1 MVLEDYNA
9 ASRELQHSSPPVALS
24 EVLSL
29 SSVFWGNHRSCK
41 GDSQQIPQKVKDEM
55 MQALLMVRRS
65 EEELLLLRDDMLA
78 TIKYWFDQVTSIT
91 NMLGQLY
98 HEDLYTR
105 GAKCLLEHLKWEA
118 ELHYHRTTVAFSP
131 LTNLSTGPRLKSTT
145 TSEVSSDESDS
156 DSENILDSDDSD
168 SDDSVSSYI

>member
-1 MVLEDYNA
+1 
-9 ASRELQHSSPPVALS
+9 
-24 EVLSL
+24 
-29 SSVFWGNHRSCK
+29 
-41 GDSQQIPQKVKDEM
+41 M
-55 MQALLMVRRS
+55 MQALVMVRRS

-98 HEDLYTR
+98 YEDLYTR

-131 LTNLSTGPRLKSTT
+131 LTDLSTGPRLNTT

-156 DSENILDSDDSD
+156 DSENILDSDDSVL
-168 SDDSVSSYI
+168 SCI

>member
-1 MVLEDYNA
+1 
-9 ASRELQHSSPPVALS
+9 
-24 EVLSL
+24 
-29 SSVFWGNHRSCK
+29 
-41 GDSQQIPQKVKDEM
+41 
-55 MQALLMVRRS
+55 
-65 EEELLLLRDDMLA
+65 
-78 TIKYWFDQVTSIT
+78 
-91 NMLGQLY
+91 MLGQLY

-105 GAKCLLEHLKWEA
+105 CAKCLLEHLKWEA

-131 LTNLSTGPRLKSTT
+131 LTDLSTGPRLKSTT

>member
-1 MVLEDYNA
+1 MVLENYNA

-29 SSVFWGNHRSCK
+29 SSVFWGNHRSRN
-41 GDSQQIPQKVKDEM
+41 SQQIPQKMKDEM

-78 TIKYWFDQVTSIT
+78 TIKYWFDQVTTIT

-98 HEDLYTR
+98 HEDLYNR
-105 GAKCLLEHLKWEA
+105 GA
-118 ELHYHRTTVAFSP
+118 
-131 LTNLSTGPRLKSTT
+131 
-145 TSEVSSDESDS
+145 
-156 DSENILDSDDSD
+156 
-168 SDDSVSSYI
+168 SVC